1 MQTLKMD
8 FQSQS
13 APPVVPVMQYD
24 AQSRFIGITLYNG
37 GVPYEAP
44 EGANYTVQY
53 RGPGANNMGWYDT
66 ITLSSGTRKAVIVD
80 SASKNV
86 VTLELAEQ
94 ALRINGNVS
103 VNLCV
108 VTNSGYMLKTFPI
121 LCRVTGAAF
130 PDTVAVQSFFY
141 VTGITSEQW
150 LAYVTACQDAQKRA
164 EDAAAKFV
172 TDPTLSLSGKA
183 ADAAKVGEAVGELKE
198 DLTDFS
204 KLYENTIS
212 ISDFEVGNADLT
224 SSRLVYVEN
233 TKRIRTREGRLLH
246 IEAGTKI
253 ALKNP
258 DKYQMLIIWADQ
270 KIRVGWTP
278 VYYVP
283 VSGDYVLV
291 ITTINEKPD
300 MTVIEAY
307 TQLVIENDSEIRF
320 NGFNLLRGDITENG
334 ILVYKENGVVTK
346 NSLKIKAGSCFFGVG
361 TGKNQ
366 IQITE
371 LDNNGMFL
379 KYHEH
384 TDFYL
389 FSSDANVF
397 LRFKHIE
404 NNKEIPVFYG
414 NFDRHFCVAYK
425 TTTPVKKMSHYAFG
439 GFSRYSNGMDL
450 SATLA
455 YRESLPSSAAATI
468 VTQNRK
474 TIGIDFSSNLLNIFG
489 GLLSDMYN
497 YELINKLDY
506 IIITHFHSDHC
517 GALKS
522 LINDW
527 NVDISNSIAILP
539 QLLTADNT
547 AQLTKEDIDDI
558 LPMQTEVLEILNA
571 ANCTILHPTEGQGI
585 SVDNV
590 FLKFFN
596 TSYVPYMTSGSQYY
610 STNYNDYSMGVEVT
624 DGCIVT
630 TYTGDIA
637 KQAQSYLSS
646 KMLRANVMTA
656 PHHGWDGA
664 PENLIP
670 NFINNIC
677 PQIVISQNGT
687 EHMPG
692 KPPSI
697 DGDGSPLQKWCEK
710 NGVPNYATYENGT
723 LAVTCDGSTTCL
735 DRPYLKHVSQ

>member
-13 APPVVPVMQYD
+13 APPVVPVMQFD

-44 EGANYTVQY
+44 EGASYTVQY

-86 VTLELAEQ
+86 VTLELAKQ
-94 ALRINGNVS
+94 ALRVNGNVF

-108 VTNSGYMLKTFPI
+108 VTNTGYMLKTFPI

-172 TDPTLSLSGKA
+172 TDPTLSISGKA
-183 ADAAKVGEAVGELKE
+183 ADAAKVGEAVGQLRE
-198 DLTDFS
+198 DLTNFS
-204 KLYENTIS
+204 KLYENKIS
-212 ISDFEVGNADLT
+212 ISDFEVGNADLL
-224 SSRLVYVEN
+224 SSGLVYVED
-233 TKRIRTREGRLLH
+233 TKRIRTKERRLLH
-246 IEAGTKI
+246 LESGTKI

-270 KIRVGWTP
+270 KIRVGWTS

-291 ITTINEKPD
+291 ITTIDEKSD

-320 NGFNLLRGDITENG
+320 NSFNLLRGDITEDG

-404 NNKEIPVFYG
+404 NDKEIPVFYG
-414 NFDRHFCVAYK
+414 NFDKHFCVAYK
-425 TTTPVKKMSHYAFG
+425 TTTPIKKMSHYAFG

-474 TIGIDFSSNLLNIFG
+474 TIGIDFSGNSLDIFG

-539 QLLTADNT
+539 QLLTAENT
-547 AQLTKEDIDDI
+547 AQLTREDIDDI
-558 LPMQTEVLEILNA
+558 LPMQTEVLEILNS

-585 SVDNV
+585 SIDNI

-646 KMLRANVMTA
+646 KMLRADVMTA

-664 PENLIP
+664 AENLIP

-677 PQIVISQNGT
+677 PQMVISQNGS

-723 LAVTCDGSTTCL
+723 LSVTCDGSVACL

>member
-1 MQTLKMD
+1 MQQIKID
-8 FQSQS
+8 FDNPGLPQRLD
-13 APPVVPVMQYD
+13 VVEND
-24 AQSRFIGITLYNG
+24 AQSRFFKAVLYKDG
-37 GVPYEAP
+37 KAYAAP
-44 EGANYTVQY
+44 SGATYSIIY
-53 RGPGANNMGWYDT
+53 RGFGPQNEGWYDT
-66 ITLSSGTRKAVIVD
+66 INDGAGKRAACSVSG
-80 SASKNV
+80 NV
-86 VTLELAEQ
+86 VTCEIARQ
-94 ALRINGNVS
+94 ALRVPGHVS
-103 VNLCV
+103 VMLCV
-108 VTNSGYMLKTFPI
+108 TGSNGYMLHGWPI
-121 LCRVTGAAF
+121 DCNCRNDDYTGG
-130 PDTVAVQSFFY
+130 TSVESFFY
-141 VTGITSEQW
+141 ITQVTNADWTSAIQTWEE
-150 LAYVTACQDAQKRA
+150 LKNMI
-164 EDAAAKFV
+164 
-172 TDPTLSLSGKA
+172 DPTLSLSGKA

-212 ISDFEVGNADLT
+212 ISDFEVGNAELT
-224 SSRLVYVEN
+224 SSGLVYVEN

-258 DKYQMLIIWADQ
+258 DKYQILIIWADQ